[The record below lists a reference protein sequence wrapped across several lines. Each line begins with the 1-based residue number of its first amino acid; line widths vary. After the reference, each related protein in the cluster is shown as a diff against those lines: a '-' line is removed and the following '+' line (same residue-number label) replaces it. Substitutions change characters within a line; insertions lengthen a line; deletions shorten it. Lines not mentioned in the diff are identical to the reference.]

1 MGQYRAHR
9 CLSRLAGIVGV
20 LVAALAPGSASAHF
34 GLEGTADLI
43 VDYGLLAL
51 IGILVVGGAAVSA
64 WLAAGS
70 PDEEDNED
78 EDTDWKHS
86 EAATEDTPA
95 PPPVVTTHPTA
106 PSAASDHAAQRH

>member
-1 MGQYRAHR
+1 MAHHRAR
-9 CLSRLAGIVGV
+9 RYLSRLAGIVGG
-20 LVAALAPGSASAHF
+20 LAAALVPVSAGAHF

-43 VDYGLLAL
+43 VDYGLLAI

-70 PDEEDNED
+70 PDEDGDEG
-78 EDTDWKHS
+78 EDTDWEHG

-95 PPPVVTTHPTA
+95 SLPVHSTA
-106 PSAASDHAAQRH
+106 PTTSDHTAHHH